1 VIPRFCYSKKTRKNS
16 CKSSWLTTNMIVA
29 YDLLVIEEV
38 IPSTYMEVE
47 ISSKSKMGKDVI
59 MEVQSPRWERMSLWK
74 R

>member
-1 VIPRFCYSKKTRKNS
+1 
-16 CKSSWLTTNMIVA
+16 MIVA
-29 YDLLVIEEV
+29 YTLLVIEEV